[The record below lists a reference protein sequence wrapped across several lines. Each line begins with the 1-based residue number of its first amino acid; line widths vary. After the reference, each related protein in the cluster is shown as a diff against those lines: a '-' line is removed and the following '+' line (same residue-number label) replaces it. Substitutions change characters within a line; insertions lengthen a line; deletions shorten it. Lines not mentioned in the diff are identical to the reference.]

1 VAFHRS
7 LDELWIEMA
16 DLARRDSVAVERAS
30 LALLDA
36 NRQLAEL
43 VISEQSDID
52 ESADAVE
59 AHAAELLARQAPV
72 AGDLR
77 LVLTSIPMSASLA
90 RMGGLAAHIART
102 TRLRAPESAVDE
114 QLREVFVSMGQTAVG
129 MAVDLTRALDERSVE
144 AAADVVT
151 ADAAMDEL
159 HRQMFALTLA
169 PSWGQRVEA
178 AVDASLLGRFFERFA
193 DQAVSNAQRVQFIV
207 TGSRPD

>member
-1 VAFHRS
+1 MDVRVAFHRS
-7 LDELWIEMA
+7 LDDLWAELA
-16 DLARRDSVAVERAS
+16 DLARRDSVAVERAA
-30 LALLDA
+30 LALLDS

-43 VISEQSDID
+43 VISEQSDIE

-114 QLREVFVSMGQTAVG
+114 QLREVFASM
-129 MAVDLTRALDERSVE
+129 EN
-144 AAADVVT
+144 
-151 ADAAMDEL
+151 
-159 HRQMFALTLA
+159 
-169 PSWGQRVEA
+169 
-178 AVDASLLGRFFERFA
+178 GREHGR
-193 DQAVSNAQRVQFIV
+193 
-207 TGSRPD
+207 RPHAGA